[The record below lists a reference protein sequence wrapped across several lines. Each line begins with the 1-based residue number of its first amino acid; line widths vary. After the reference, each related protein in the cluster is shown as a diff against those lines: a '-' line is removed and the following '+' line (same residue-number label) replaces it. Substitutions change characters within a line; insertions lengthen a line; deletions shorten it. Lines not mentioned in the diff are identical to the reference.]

1 MSVVYPPA
9 GGDAGLSSNQP
20 GHIAVGP
27 GGKLYISDSARVWR
41 IDAGRL
47 VATAG
52 TGLSGFS
59 GDGGPATVAQLASVE
74 GLAADAAGNLYVA
87 DGPNFRLR
95 RVDPGGTISTVA
107 GNGSRFFAGDGGPA
121 TSAMFAG
128 LVDLA
133 VDAAHNLYVEDS
145 ANNRVRKVDTSG
157 IVTTVAGNGVAGF
170 SGDGGPAPAASLNS
184 PAGLAVD
191 ADGNLLIADA
201 GNYRVRKVDHD
212 GIISTV
218 AGTGG
223 QGFSGD
229 GGPATAAE
237 LGPLDVAV
245 GPGGNLWVLDTQN
258 HRLRLINRSGI
269 ITTVAGNGA
278 TDGSLGTSGRALG
291 ASLAGPTSVAVDAVG
306 NAYVADLTANRVFK
320 VDPGGG
326 IRSAVDE
333 HLSLGYPFG
342 LALDATGR
350 LYIAEALSN
359 VVRRLEPTGSLTMVA
374 GTGAAGYS
382 GDGGRAVD
390 ARLWAPTGLV
400 VDGTDLYV
408 ADNGNAR
415 VREVTD
421 VAQGVLARAWGWNHV
436 GQSGNAPPW
445 VTTTQPTTVTGLGSV
460 RSVAAGYY
468 HSLAVKPDGTVW
480 AWGWNAFGQ
489 LGNGTTADAAVPV
502 QVSGLTG
509 VVAVAGGSYHS
520 LALKADGSVWAW
532 GWNHY
537 GQLGTGST
545 LDSPVPVQVPGLT
558 GVTSIAAGA
567 LHNLVVKGDGTVW
580 GWGLNQLGQLG
591 PGLPSAPSPVTVPGV
606 AAARSVAAG
615 GFHSLAVLADST
627 VWSWG
632 WNVYGQT
639 GQASAANVR
648 TPAPVPGVSMVRS
661 VAAGAL
667 HSLALD
673 MGGRVWAWG
682 WNGVGQIGDL
692 TTLDARAPVE
702 LPAPLQA
709 TSLAAGAYHSVAVAG
724 DGQVWTWGWNHFGQL
739 GTGTEESRPFA
750 YPVPGRTDGNVA
762 AGVGHTLG

>member
-1 MSVVYPPA
+1 MVRRAGSIIAVVVLAALTSVAYPVRAASPSTATISTVAGTLGQGLATSIAQEPGPVAVRGTLVYVGDRARGVVRLLDTTTGQERVFAGGGARAFGGSNGDGGPAASAALQAPNALAVDGAGNVYIGEQTRVRKVDTAGRITTVAGGDNAGFSGDGGPATSATLSSVTSVAVDAAGRIYIGDRGNERVRRVDTAGIITTFAGGGPTYVEAGPATGSTFFPQGLAVDAAGSLLVAETYNRVRRIDPSGAMSVVYPPA

-27 GGKLYISDSARVWR
+27 GGKLYISDSARAWR

-258 HRLRLINRSGI
+258 HRLRLINRSGT

-306 NAYVADLTANRVFK
+306 NAYVADLTANRVVK

-333 HLSLGYPFG
+333 HLSLGYPRPG
-342 LALDATGR
+342 TRRQRPPVHRRGALQRGAPAGAHGR
-350 LYIAEALSN
+350 PHHGGRHRC
-359 VVRRLEPTGSLTMVA
+359 RRLL
-374 GTGAAGYS
+374 
-382 GDGGRAVD
+382 R
-390 ARLWAPTGLV
+390 
-400 VDGTDLYV
+400 
-408 ADNGNAR
+408 
-415 VREVTD
+415 
-421 VAQGVLARAWGWNHV
+421 
-436 GQSGNAPPW
+436 
-445 VTTTQPTTVTGLGSV
+445 
-460 RSVAAGYY
+460 
-468 HSLAVKPDGTVW
+468 
-480 AWGWNAFGQ
+480 
-489 LGNGTTADAAVPV
+489 
-502 QVSGLTG
+502 
-509 VVAVAGGSYHS
+509 
-520 LALKADGSVWAW
+520 
-532 GWNHY
+532 
-537 GQLGTGST
+537 
-545 LDSPVPVQVPGLT
+545 
-558 GVTSIAAGA
+558 
-567 LHNLVVKGDGTVW
+567 
-580 GWGLNQLGQLG
+580 
-591 PGLPSAPSPVTVPGV
+591 
-606 AAARSVAAG
+606 
-615 GFHSLAVLADST
+615 
-627 VWSWG
+627 
-632 WNVYGQT
+632 
-639 GQASAANVR
+639 
-648 TPAPVPGVSMVRS
+648 
-661 VAAGAL
+661 
-667 HSLALD
+667 
-673 MGGRVWAWG
+673 
-682 WNGVGQIGDL
+682 
-692 TTLDARAPVE
+692 
-702 LPAPLQA
+702 
-709 TSLAAGAYHSVAVAG
+709 
-724 DGQVWTWGWNHFGQL
+724 
-739 GTGTEESRPFA
+739 
-750 YPVPGRTDGNVA
+750 
-762 AGVGHTLG
+762 